1 LCFNSEAIQSQR
13 KSLIAS
19 FKRITMKEPKIFIL
33 IILLGAIVFLSFN
46 VYRTANKK
54 RMVKEDLIELSKIKY
69 GLFSVDEWK
78 QILASIITKKV
89 GEFNFEGT
97 NRANMRKEISAF
109 LYKQIDQF
117 EQRFREQNSGTL
129 TGFFKTSILSLAG
142 GFSDIKRD
150 IPKITEDII
159 DFMNNPKNRKAVR
172 EFIIQK
178 MNTYA
183 DNTFSKI
190 DYSTHNE
197 ILTKHNYKD
206 REEAIA
212 GLTDKIKTLDD
223 DSKAYESSL
232 LIMAVLTG
240 LYIILSKRLS
250 KNEFLTITISC
261 FTLLIIG
268 LLLPMIEI
276 DARIANMTFSLLGES
291 VSFQDQVLYYK
302 SKSILEVVR
311 LMITQ
316 GRVDLI
322 CVGILVLTFSILFPV
337 AKSISSI
344 LYVYLPNL
352 KSSKFIQ
359 FMVFKT
365 GKWSM
370 ADVMVVAIFMAYI
383 GFAGIITEQLKQLE
397 TLAQNIDI
405 LTTNKSAL
413 QAGFFAFTS
422 FSVLSL
428 LISHKLQYDPLG
440 EKIR

>member
-1 LCFNSEAIQSQR
+1 
-13 KSLIAS
+13 
-19 FKRITMKEPKIFIL
+19 MKEPKIFIL
-33 IILLGAIVFLSFN
+33 IILFGAIVFLSFN
-46 VYRTANKK
+46 VYKTANKK

-89 GEFNFEGT
+89 GEFNFDGA
-97 NRANMRKEISAF
+97 NRDNMRKEISAF

-178 MNTYA
+178 MNAYA

-197 ILTKHNYKD
+197 ILTKYNYKD
-206 REEAIA
+206 RGEAIT

-223 DSKAYESSL
+223 ESKAYENSL
-232 LIMAVLTG
+232 LIVAGLTG
-240 LYIILSKRLS
+240 LYIILSTRLS
-250 KNEFLTITISC
+250 KNEFLVITISC
-261 FTLLIIG
+261 FVLLIIG

-428 LISHKLQYDPLG
+428 LISHKLQYEISTPDRPLL
-440 EKIR
+440 

>member
-1 LCFNSEAIQSQR
+1 MTQS
-13 KSLIAS
+13 KLFFLS
-19 FKRITMKEPKIFIL
+19 
-33 IILLGAIVFLSFN
+33 ILLGSIVILSLK
-46 VYRTANKK
+46 VYTTEQKK
-54 RMVKEDLIELSKIKY
+54 RTMKEDLIELSKIKY

-89 GEFNFEGT
+89 GEFNFEGA
-97 NRANMRKEISAF
+97 NRDNMRKEISVF
-109 LYKQIDQF
+109 LYQQIDQL
-117 EQRFREQNSGTL
+117 EQRFRERNSGTL
-129 TGFFKTSILSLAG
+129 TGFFKNSLAALTG
-142 GFSDIKRD
+142 GFDNIKRD
-150 IPKITEDII
+150 VPTITEDIL
-159 DFMNNPKNRKAVR
+159 DFMNNPKNRRAVR
-172 EFIIQK
+172 EYIIQK
-178 MNTYA
+178 ISAYA
-183 DNTFSKI
+183 DKTFVKI

-197 ILTKHNYKD
+197 ILAKYNYKD
-206 REEAIA
+206 RSDAIV
-212 GLTDKIKTLDD
+212 GLTTQIQTADNN
-223 DSKAYESSL
+223 SKPYETSL
-232 LIMAVLTG
+232 LLVAVLTG

-250 KNEFLTITISC
+250 QNEFLIITISC
-261 FTLLIIG
+261 VTLLIIG

-276 DARIANMTFSLLGES
+276 DARISNMSFNLLGEP

-316 GRVDLI
+316 GRIDLI

-337 AKSISSI
+337 AKSISSV
-344 LYVYLPNL
+344 LYVYSPKL
-352 KSSKFIQ
+352 KSNKFIQ
-359 FMVFKT
+359 FMVFRT

-397 TLAQNIDI
+397 VLTQNIDI

-428 LISHKLQYDPLG
+428 LTSHKLQYDVTPLD
-440 EKIR
+440 KPLRQQ

>member
-1 LCFNSEAIQSQR
+1 
-13 KSLIAS
+13 
-19 FKRITMKEPKIFIL
+19 MKKTKLFIL
-33 IILLGAIVFLSFN
+33 FILLGAIVVLSLK
-46 VYRTANKK
+46 VYTTEQKK
-54 RMVKEDLIELSKIKY
+54 RTMKEDLIELSKIKY

-89 GEFNFEGT
+89 GEFNFEGA
-97 NRANMRKEISAF
+97 NRDHMRKEISAF

-129 TGFFKTSILSLAG
+129 RGFFKNSFATLTGS
-142 GFSDIKRD
+142 FDEIKNNV
-150 IPKITEDII
+150 PNITEDVIN
-159 DFMNNPKNRKAVR
+159 FMNDPKNRKAVR
-172 EFIIQK
+172 EYIIQK
-178 MNTYA
+178 ISAYA
-183 DNTFSKI
+183 DKTFAEI

-197 ILTKHNYKD
+197 ILDKYNYKD
-206 REEAIA
+206 RSDAVT
-212 GLTDKIKTLDD
+212 GLTTQIQTVVSG
-223 DSKAYESSL
+223 SKLYENSL
-232 LIMAVLTG
+232 LIIAALIG
-240 LYIILSKRLS
+240 LYIILSKQLS
-250 KNEFLTITISC
+250 KNEFLLVTISC

-276 DARIANMTFSLLGES
+276 DARIANMTFNLLGEP

-302 SKSILEVVR
+302 SKSILEVVS
-311 LMITQ
+311 LMVTQ
-316 GRVDLI
+316 GRIDLI

-337 AKSISSI
+337 AKSISSV
-344 LYVYLPNL
+344 LYVYSRKL
-352 KSSKFIQ
+352 KSNKFIQ

-397 TLAQNIDI
+397 TLTQNVDI

-413 QAGFFAFTS
+413 QAGFFAFTA

-428 LISHKLQYDPLG
+428 LTSHKLQYDITTLDKLP
-440 EKIR
+440 R

>member
-1 LCFNSEAIQSQR
+1 
-13 KSLIAS
+13 
-19 FKRITMKEPKIFIL
+19 MKKQKLLIL
-33 IILLGAIVFLSFN
+33 IVLLGAILFLSIK
-46 VYRTANKK
+46 VYRSEQKK
-54 RMVKEDLIELSKIKY
+54 RFMKEDLIELSKIKY

-89 GEFNFEGT
+89 EDFNFEGA
-97 NRANMRKEISAF
+97 NREKMRKEISTF

-117 EQRFREQNSGTL
+117 EQRFREQNSGTIS
-129 TGFFKTSILSLAG
+129 GFFKNSIATLSG
-142 GFSDIKRD
+142 GFTGLKRE
-150 IPKITEDII
+150 IPNITEDII
-159 DFMNNPKNRKAVR
+159 DFMNDPKNRKAVR
-172 EFIIQK
+172 EYIIQK
-178 MNTYA
+178 MSAYA

-197 ILTKHNYKD
+197 ILARYNYKD
-206 REEAIA
+206 RSAALA
-212 GLTDKIKTLDD
+212 GLTDQIKTA
-223 DSKAYESSL
+223 DSGNKHFTNSL
-232 LIMAVLTG
+232 LIMAALTG
-240 LYIILSKRLS
+240 LYIILSKGLS
-250 KNEFLTITISC
+250 KNEFLLITISC
-261 FTLLIIG
+261 FTLLITG

-276 DARIANMTFSLLGES
+276 DARIANMNFSLLGES
-291 VSFQDQVLYYK
+291 VSFKDQVLYYK
-302 SKSILEVVR
+302 SKSILEVVQ
-311 LMITQ
+311 LMVTQ

-344 LYVYLPNL
+344 LYVYSSDL
-352 KSSKFIQ
+352 KSNRFIQ

-397 TLAQNIDI
+397 TLTQNVDI

-413 QAGFFAFTS
+413 QAGFFSFTS

-428 LISHKLQYDPLG
+428 LTSHKLQY
-440 EKIR
+440 E

>member
-1 LCFNSEAIQSQR
+1 MEKFKLPILTIL
-13 KSLIAS
+13 LIAV
-19 FKRITMKEPKIFIL
+19 L
-33 IILLGAIVFLSFN
+33 FLSFN
-46 VYRTANKK
+46 VYNREQKK
-54 RMVKEDLIELSKIKY
+54 RILKEDLIELSKIKY

-89 GEFNFEGT
+89 EEFNFEGA
-97 NRANMRKEISAF
+97 NRDNMRREISAF

-129 TGFFKTSILSLAG
+129 TGFFKNSIMSLAG
-142 GFSDIKRD
+142 GFNDIKRD

-159 DFMNNPKNRKAVR
+159 DFMNDPKNRRAVR

-178 MNTYA
+178 MSAYA

-190 DYSTHNE
+190 DYSVHNE
-197 ILTKHNYKD
+197 ILAKYNYQD
-206 REEAIA
+206 RSTAVTGI
-212 GLTDKIKTLDD
+212 TDQIKTLDD
-223 DSKAYESSL
+223 GTKSYESFL
-232 LIMAVLTG
+232 LIIAAITG
-240 LYIILSKRLS
+240 LYIMLSKALS
-250 KNEFLTITISC
+250 KNEFLIITISC

-276 DARIANMTFSLLGES
+276 DARIANMNFSLLGES
-291 VSFQDQVLYYK
+291 VTFKDQVLYYK

-311 LMITQ
+311 LMMTQ
-316 GRVDLI
+316 GRIDLI

-344 LYVYLPNL
+344 LYVYSRHL
-352 KSSKFIQ
+352 KSNKFIQ

-397 TLAQNIDI
+397 TLTQNIDI

-428 LISHKLQYDPLG
+428 LISHKLQYEVNALN
-440 EKIR
+440 EV

>member
-1 LCFNSEAIQSQR
+1 
-13 KSLIAS
+13 
-19 FKRITMKEPKIFIL
+19 MKKIKVPIL
-33 IILLGAIVFLSFN
+33 TILLVAILFLSFN
-46 VYRTANKK
+46 IYNREEKK
-54 RMVKEDLIELSKIKY
+54 RMMKEDLIELSKIKY

-89 GEFNFEGT
+89 GEFNFEGA
-97 NRANMRKEISAF
+97 NRENMRKEISSF

-129 TGFFKTSILSLAG
+129 TGFFKTSILSFAG
-142 GFSDIKRD
+142 GFNDIRRD
-150 IPKITEDII
+150 VPKITEEII
-159 DFMNNPKNRKAVR
+159 DFMNDPKNRRAVR

-178 MNTYA
+178 MSAYA

-197 ILTKHNYKD
+197 ILTKYDHKNRSDAVTALTSQIEILND
-206 REEAIA
+206 R
-212 GLTDKIKTLDD
+212 
-223 DSKAYESSL
+223 SKAYESSL
-232 LIMAVLTG
+232 LIIAGLTG

-250 KNEFLTITISC
+250 KKEFILITASC
-261 FTLLIIG
+261 FVLLIIG

-276 DARIANMTFSLLGES
+276 DARISTMSFNLLGES
-291 VSFQDQVLYYK
+291 VTFKDQVLYYK

-311 LMITQ
+311 LMVMQ
-316 GRVDLI
+316 GRIDLI
-322 CVGILVLTFSILFPV
+322 CVGVLVLTFSILFPV
-337 AKSISSI
+337 AKSISSV
-344 LYVYLPNL
+344 LFVFSSNF
-352 KSSKFIQ
+352 KSNRFIQ

-383 GFAGIITEQLKQLE
+383 GFAGIIAEQLKQLE
-397 TLAQNIDI
+397 SLAQNVDI

-413 QAGFFAFTS
+413 QAGFFSFTA

-428 LISHKLQYDPLG
+428 LTAHKLQYEVAEGSTTL
-440 EKIR
+440 

>member
-1 LCFNSEAIQSQR
+1 
-13 KSLIAS
+13 
-19 FKRITMKEPKIFIL
+19 M
-33 IILLGAIVFLSFN
+33 
-46 VYRTANKK
+46 
-54 RMVKEDLIELSKIKY
+54 KEDLIELSKIKY

-89 GEFNFEGT
+89 GEFNFEGA
-97 NRANMRKEISAF
+97 NRDNMRKEISAF
-109 LYKQIDQF
+109 LYKQIDQL
-117 EQRFREQNSGTL
+117 EQRFRAQNSGTL
-129 TGFFKTSILSLAG
+129 TGFFKTSMLSLFG
-142 GFSDIKRD
+142 GFSDIKKD
-150 IPKITEDII
+150 IPKITDDII
-159 DFMNNPKNRKAVR
+159 DFMNDPKNRKAVR

-178 MNTYA
+178 MNAYA

-190 DYSTHNE
+190 DYSTHNG
-197 ILTKHNYKD
+197 ILTKHNFKD
-206 REEAIA
+206 RSEAVA
-212 GLTDKIKTLDD
+212 GLTAQIKTLESG
-223 DSKAYESSL
+223 SKHYENAL

-250 KNEFLTITISC
+250 KNEFLIITISC
-261 FTLLIIG
+261 FTLLTIG

-311 LMITQ
+311 LMVTQ
-316 GRVDLI
+316 GRIDLI
-322 CVGILVLTFSILFPV
+322 GVGILVLTFSILFPV

-344 LYVYLPNL
+344 LYVYSPKLKPN
-352 KSSKFIQ
+352 KFIQ

-397 TLAQNIDI
+397 ALTQNIDI

-428 LISHKLQYDPLG
+428 LTSHKLQYDVSTLDKPPHSL
-440 EKIR
+440 

>member
-1 LCFNSEAIQSQR
+1 MEKFKLPILTIL
-13 KSLIAS
+13 LIA
-19 FKRITMKEPKIFIL
+19 IL
-33 IILLGAIVFLSFN
+33 FLSFN
-46 VYRTANKK
+46 VYNTERKK
-54 RMVKEDLIELSKIKY
+54 RIMKEDLIELSKIKY

-78 QILASIITKKV
+78 QILASIITKKIE
-89 GEFNFEGT
+89 EFNFEGA
-97 NRANMRKEISAF
+97 NRDNMRKEISAF

-117 EQRFREQNSGTL
+117 EQRFREQNSGSL

-142 GFSDIKRD
+142 GFDDIKRE

-159 DFMNNPKNRKAVR
+159 DFMNDPKNRRAVR

-178 MNTYA
+178 MSAYA

-190 DYSTHNE
+190 DYSTHND
-197 ILTKHNYKD
+197 ILTKYAFKD
-206 REEAIA
+206 RSDAVT
-212 GLTDKIKTLDD
+212 GLTSQIKIGDS
-223 DSKAYESSL
+223 DSKPFENAL
-232 LIMAVLTG
+232 LIVAALTG
-240 LYIILSKRLS
+240 LYIILSKGLS
-250 KNEFLTITISC
+250 KNEFLIITISS

-276 DARIANMTFSLLGES
+276 DARIANMSFSLLGES
-291 VSFQDQVLYYK
+291 VSFKDQVLYYK

-311 LMITQ
+311 LMVTQ
-316 GRVDLI
+316 GRIDLI
-322 CVGILVLTFSILFPV
+322 CVGVLVLTFSIIFPV

-344 LYVYLPNL
+344 LYVYSRKL
-352 KSSKFIQ
+352 KSNKFIQ

-397 TLAQNIDI
+397 TLTQNIDI

-422 FSVLSL
+422 FSILSL
-428 LISHKLQYDPLG
+428 LTSHKLQY
-440 EKIR
+440 ESSKSA